1 MINQNTLQGD
11 VLDILFANRNKS
23 YGAYLLRRTYPDR
36 LKRSLGIMLALMVL
50 LSGWMVWKSHRLVYR
65 VTSFDGAPPP
75 VTPKSLPKELPPI
88 QHPVVR
94 TPAPHAPALP
104 HLALPTVPTAKFTPP
119 KQVDN
124 PKDPLP
130 DISSLGQTQI
140 GTETIKGPAG
150 AGMAPIGQGDVVTG
164 PKEDEGEAA
173 PFTVVEKMPEFP
185 GGEEA
190 LRRFFMRY
198 LQTPDELESGGKVK
212 VMIRFVVGKDG
223 SLSAYAVQQSGGQV
237 FDDEVVRVLKKMPK
251 WSPGIQ
257 NGKPVAV
264 YFSLPVTFVRGD
276 D

>member
-11 VLDILFANRNKS
+11 VLDILFANRNKL

-50 LSGWMVWKSHRLVYR
+50 LSGWMVWREHRLR
-65 VTSFDGAPPP
+65 VAPPLTAP
-75 VTPKSLPKELPPI
+75 PLHITKVDLIKDPPPI
-88 QHPVVR
+88 EHPVVR
-94 TPAPHAPALP
+94 TAVPHAPAIP
-104 HLALPTVPTAKFTPP
+104 HIAAPPMQMAAPTPP
-119 KQVDN
+119 RLVDD
-124 PKDPLP
+124 PQKPLP
-130 DISSLGQTQI
+130 DISTLVDKPI
-140 GTETIKGPAG
+140 GVEMKGPAG
-150 AGMAPIGQGDVVTG
+150 ASVAPGTGVVNGPAKGIGDG
-164 PKEDEGEAA
+164 PVDAVFD
-173 PFTVVEKMPEFP
+173 PVEKMPEFP

-198 LQTPDELESGGKVK
+198 LQTPDELEAGGKVK